1 MKLFTVRYN
10 IPYESNDIIGI
21 FTTLEKARKFIEY
34 QSSTIMPYDCEAKKR
49 KDMEIHE
56 VSADSMDEIDT
67 FAEAVE

>member
-21 FTTLEKARKFIEY
+21 FTTLEKARQFIDI
-34 QSSTIMPYDCEAKKR
+34 QSTTAMDYEIEPKR
-49 KDMEIHE
+49 REDMEIHE

-67 FAEAVE
+67 FAEALE

>member
-1 MKLFTVRYN
+1 MKLYTVRHN

-34 QSSTIMPYDCEAKKR
+34 QSRTIMPYDYIAKKR
-49 KDMEIHE
+49 EDMEIHE
-56 VSADSMDEIDT
+56 ITADTMEEIDT